1 MNGALAGAPASRFQV
16 PADHPALPGH
26 FPGHPVVPGVVLLD
40 LAALHLAALLGVP
53 PGRLWLSSAKFL
65 HPVAPGEIVQLA
77 HQTGAADTL
86 RFTLCVDDREVANGI
101 FVLLPDAT
109 PDAGPDTA
117 PTEEPL
123 R

>member
-1 MNGALAGAPASRFQV
+1 MNDALAGAPASRFQV

-53 PGRLWLSSAKFL
+53 AGRLRLSSAKFL

-77 HQTGAADTL
+77 HQPGAPEML

-101 FVLLPDAT
+101 FALLPDAA
-109 PDAGPDTA
+109 PHTA
-117 PTEEPL
+117 PAEESL